1 MNTRTRYFVITSLL
15 VLTVGLTAGLVA
27 YYTGFTT
34 SAFSQQG
41 GPDELKFV
49 PANASLVAY
58 ADVQHIMTSGLRQKL
73 RAVMPE
79 KENGQQEFRDHT
91 GINIETDI
99 DRVVAFV
106 APRLD
111 TGTKFNG
118 SAMVLARGRFD
129 VVKIEALMR
138 EHGAV
143 VEDYKGKRLVV
154 GGEHDGKPSLSLA
167 FLEPGLIA
175 VGTNQLVHSAVDL
188 RDGGPSIL
196 TNDAMMDRIQGLDSG
211 NAWVTGRFD
220 EVTGQAPIPAEIR
233 EKLPPLTWFSA
244 SARVDDGV
252 GAVVQAETRDEES
265 ANSLRDVIRGGMALA
280 KLQAASRPEFQSL
293 IQSFQLGGSGNSV
306 SLSFDLPVQVLDAL
320 GALASQHR
328 RGAQARAADH
338 LPEDDPRQ

>member
-15 VLTVGLTAGLVA
+15 VLTVGLGAGLVA

-49 PANASLVAY
+49 PANASFVAY

-79 KENGQQEFRDHT
+79 KENGQREFQEHT

-99 DRVVAFV
+99 DRVVAFL
-106 APRLD
+106 APRLEAAA
-111 TGTKFNG
+111 KFPG
-118 SAMVLARGRFD
+118 SMMVLARGRFD

-138 EHGAV
+138 ENGAT

-154 GGEHDGKPSLSLA
+154 ANEHDGQPTLSLA

-196 TNDAMMDRIQGLDSG
+196 TNDAMMGRIQSLDSG
-211 NAWVTGRFD
+211 HAWVTGRF
-220 EVTGQAPIPAEIR
+220 EEFSRQAPIPSEIR
-233 EKLPPLTWFSA
+233 DKLPPLTWFSA
-244 SARVDDGV
+244 SARIDEGI

-280 KLQAASRPEFQSL
+280 RLQGASRPEFQGL
-293 IQSFQLGGSGNSV
+293 VQSVQLGGTGNNV
-306 SLSFDLPVQVLDAL
+306 SLSFDLPVQLLDAL
-320 GALASQHR
+320 GTLASQHH
-328 RGAQARAADH
+328 RGVTSGHVDGQAV
-338 LPEDDPRQ
+338 PQ